1 MAGLMTALALRESG
15 VFTTIDVFEQTRTPS
30 TAGAGLNIPPNAARL
45 ARWLGVDLDGG
56 DPKGPHGAVDGG
68 RAAILSE
75 TRMVWEDGSIT
86 RKPLDH
92 NTSANDNAGFHHMHR
107 LDLLMCLH
115 KRVLEFAPE
124 TGVNCPIQVHM
135 AKRLEAVS
143 QDEESVTVTFS
154 DGTTETGDLLIGA
167 DGVDSQVLEAV
178 WPGVSTKRWTE
189 VVVYRGLV
197 PRDKVAAARKPDG
210 SPLDYNPIE
219 TMSMDTRETPTAQH
233 LTYWVRGGE
242 LLNVWLAY
250 YEPNAEEFEREEG
263 DWFPADR
270 DEMVGN
276 MSKAFEGDPRHDDV
290 VALTSLMENPTKWGL
305 YDRDALENWTEGRVG
320 LVGDAAHPMLPT
332 FGQGAAQAFEDA
344 AALGKCFE
352 LHGTD
357 IYRALLHYERVRYY
371 RATRFQ
377 FASKFLFKHL
387 EPADSPERRK
397 ILAAVN
403 ERDYPVFDHTERA
416 GSDDSWI
423 YAFDAREIGDKL
435 PIRKLGPWDFRS
447 RNEALKSARREIATS
462 LWKPAKPWT
471 GDRPVTREE
480 LAQHATFDDCWVVI
494 RGKVYDFTEWKDHH
508 PGGPFVA
515 RMYGGKDATAEF
527 GEYHSRLA
535 ERHMEH
541 FCVGPLVGAPAERAG
556 DAVGG
561 RAVHDLTGRRPMQRE
576 GQPRSEARCGS
587 PGELEQ
593 GLAGESD
600 VPAHHRLGGLRV
612 ACLDRMEELVVEL
625 IRARVERQED
635 AADGREESRAH
646 VVDGG
651 DQHRIAGRLGD
662 AVVKIGV
669 DRDEARWRPGG
680 IRVGD
685 EIVHRRDQSS
695 QPGEVL
701 GCASLRGQPCRRRLD
716 RETEVDDDLHL
727 GQSLAQVAGDLLA
740 ARARRDD
747 DRASV
752 APAPD
757 LHEPLALQHADRLAD
772 RRARHAELLRQLAL
786 GRKPRTRVESPELD
800 RPPHLFEHELMTRG
814 PPDHIQRAD
823 RTAFFHRAK
832 IRA

>member
-45 ARWLGVDLDGG
+45 ARSLGVDLDGG
-56 DPKGPHGAVDGG
+56 DPKGPHGAIDGG
-68 RAAILSE
+68 RAATLSE

-92 NTSANDNAGFHHMHR
+92 NTSANDHAGFHHMHR
-107 LDLLMCLH
+107 LDLLMCLY
-115 KRVLEFAPE
+115 KRVLEFSPE
-124 TGVNCPIQVHM
+124 TGDNCPIQIHM
-135 AKRLEAVS
+135 AKRLEAVR
-143 QDEESVTVTFS
+143 QDGGAVTVTFS
-154 DGTTETGDLLIGA
+154 DGATETGDLLIGA

-197 PRDKVAAARKPDG
+197 PRDRVAAARKPDG

-242 LLNVWLAY
+242 LLNVWLTY
-250 YEPNAEEFEREEG
+250 SEPNAEEFERQEG

-387 EPADSPERRK
+387 EPEDSPERRK

-423 YAFDAREIGDKL
+423 YAFDARAIGDKL
-435 PIRKLGPWDFRS
+435 PIRKLGPWHFRS
-447 RNEALKSARREIATS
+447 RNEALKSARREVATS

-480 LAQHATFDDCWVVI
+480 LAQHATFDDCWVVDP
-494 RGKVYDFTEWKDHH
+494 RQGLRLHRVEGPP
-508 PGGPFVA
+508 PGRALRRAHVRRQGRHGGVRRVPQPA
-515 RMYGGKDATAEF
+515 R
-527 GEYHSRLA
+527 
-535 ERHMEH
+535 
-541 FCVGPLVGAPAERAG
+541 RA
-556 DAVGG
+556 AHAVLLRRAARRSPRRARRRRVGG
-561 RAVHDLTGRRPMQRE
+561 RAVQDLTGRRPMQRE